1 MSKLKVDEIKITNSN
16 VTLAPK
22 GTGLVK
28 VKGAGGDDGTLKLS
42 SGTNGVKIK
51 SPAHSA
57 GQSYT
62 MILPD
67 NNIETGKFL
76 KVKSVSGSPAN
87 EAVGQLEFADIPSY
101 TLNNLDASYLTSGT
115 VPSDRLPSTGLAAK
129 GTGLKLV
136 SKQTVGSTAVS
147 SITFTGLEN
156 DTMYKM
162 VAKHIQT
169 DNNTSI
175 NMEWLDSNGTPQ
187 STIRYE
193 YYYYANNTYR
203 NYQRTRTGSGIT
215 DIQMAK
221 SGTKHCF
228 IADFSNIPANNW
240 MVLASYRKG
249 ETGSKFE
256 AFASFNI
263 SDDTLRIHGIKI
275 IPNTTSRNFI
285 EGTEILL
292 YKYIET

>member
-16 VTLAPK
+16 VTLVPK

-67 NNIETGKFL
+67 NNIEAGKFL

-87 EAVGQLEFADIPSY
+87 EAVGQLEFANIPTYSL
-101 TLNNLDASYLTSGT
+101 TNLDAAYLTSGT
-115 VPSDRLPSTGLAAK
+115 VPSARFPSTGFAAK
-129 GTGLKLV
+129 GGGLKLV

-147 SITFTGLEN
+147 SITFTGLED

-162 VAKHIQT
+162 VAKHIQSDDT
-169 DNNTSI
+169 TSI
-175 NMEWLDSNGTPQ
+175 AMEWLDSNGNAQ
-187 STIRYE
+187 NDIRYE
-193 YYYYANNTYR
+193 YYYYHSSNTNR
-203 NYQRTRTGSGIT
+203 QASRLGQNIFEIRTAITGTRHS
-215 DIQMAK
+215 
-221 SGTKHCF
+221 F
-228 IADFSNIPANNW
+228 VADFSNIPANNW
-240 MVLASYRKG
+240 MVLTLYRKG
-249 ETGSKFE
+249 AVGGKFE
-256 AFASFNI
+256 AFASF
-263 SDDTLRIHGIKI
+263 DDDEDDLRIHGIKI
-275 IPNTTSRNFI
+275 IPYNANRNFI